1 MDSVKRTVLVLSSVV
16 FLVML
21 GIAIILP
28 VLPLYAE
35 SLGADVFLAGVLV
48 GALPAARV
56 FVDLP
61 AGTLGDRYGNPQ
73 MMRLGLVLIAVSSFA
88 AAISFNYVMLLV
100 VRVVEG
106 VGSAFYVTSS
116 LATLAKTVPM
126 EKRGRYMGFYVNLL
140 LVGQVVGPVVG
151 GAVSAAWGLR
161 APFVAYGIA
170 AVAGLAV
177 VVLAL
182 PKREGRVEARIEWRS
197 AGRLLRDRSF
207 FTVNLGSLAAF
218 FMRGG
223 IIATVLPFFILKNW
237 GLSEVD
243 TAVAAGALVTVM
255 ALASLLTMY
264 PSGWLADRY
273 GRKPTFVASL
283 VLMGLVVPLVYNT
296 VDMASAIPVIAVF
309 GLVLGL
315 HGPLASWV
323 TDLSPQDAM
332 GTAMGVYRTIGD
344 AGYFVGS
351 VLLGGLVDASATP
364 GGGVSHWPF
373 TVAAVWLVASGL
385 LLLTARDPS
394 GERARAR
401 RGAAVAAVDPPK
413 VG

>member
-1 MDSVKRTVLVLSSVV
+1 MDPIKRTVLVLSSVV

-28 VLPLYAE
+28 VLPLYAQY
-35 SLGADVFLAGVLV
+35 LGADVFLAGVLV

-61 AGTLGDRYGNPQ
+61 AGALGDRYGNPE
-73 MMRLGLVLIAVSSFA
+73 MMRLGLILVAVSSFA
-88 AAISFNYVMLLV
+88 AAIAFNYWMLLI
-100 VRVVEG
+100 VRLVEG
-106 VGSAFYVTSS
+106 IGGAFYVTSS

-126 EKRGRYMGFYVNLL
+126 EKRGRYMGIYVNLL
-140 LVGQVVGPVVG
+140 LVGQVVGPVIG
-151 GAVSAAWGLR
+151 GAVTVQWGLS
-161 APFVAYGIA
+161 APFVAYGLA
-170 AVAGLAV
+170 ATGGLV
-177 VVLAL
+177 VLILAL
-182 PKREGRVEARIEWRS
+182 PRRNGRAEARIEWRT
-197 AGRLLRDRSF
+197 AGRLLKDRSF

-223 IIATVLPFFILKNW
+223 VVATVLPFFIMLNW
-237 GLSEVD
+237 GLSETD
-243 TAVAAGALVTVM
+243 TAVAAGILVTVM
-255 ALASLLTMY
+255 ALASMATMY

-283 VLMGLVVPLVYNT
+283 VLMGLVIPLVITT
-296 VDMASAIPVIAVF
+296 VDLTSAIPVIALF

-323 TDLSPQDAM
+323 TDLSPPEHM

-344 AGYFVGS
+344 AGYFAGS
-351 VLLGGLVDASATP
+351 VLLGGLVGLTSTSAGT
-364 GGGVSHWPF
+364 VSHWPF

-385 LLLTARDPS
+385 LLLTAGDPS

-401 RGAAVAAVDPPK
+401 ARQVAMAESRDAK
-413 VG
+413 

>member
-1 MDSVKRTVLVLSSVV
+1 MDPIKRTVLVLSSVV

-73 MMRLGLVLIAVSSFA
+73 MMRIGLVLIAVSSFGA
-88 AAISFNYVMLLV
+88 AVAFNYWVLLLV
-100 VRVVEG
+100 RLVEG

-126 EKRGRYMGFYVNLL
+126 EKRGRYMGIYVNML
-140 LVGQVVGPVVG
+140 LVGQVVGPVIG
-151 GAVSAAWGLR
+151 GAVNYQWGLR
-161 APFVAYGIA
+161 APFVAYGVA
-170 AVAGLAV
+170 AAGGLV
-177 VVLAL
+177 LLILAL
-182 PKREGRVEARIEWRS
+182 PRTDGRAEAKIEWRT
-197 AGRLLRDRSF
+197 AGLLLKDRSF

-223 IIATVLPFFILKNW
+223 IIATFLPFFIFLNW
-237 GLSEVD
+237 GLSEAD
-243 TAVAAGALVTVM
+243 TATTAGLLLTVM
-255 ALASLLTMY
+255 ALASMATMY
-264 PSGWLADRY
+264 PSGWLSDRY

-283 VLMGLVVPLVYNT
+283 VLMGLVVPLIAAT
-296 VDMASAIPVIAVF
+296 VDLTSAIPVMMIF

-323 TDLSPQDAM
+323 TDLSPPESM

-351 VLLGGLVDASATP
+351 VLLGGLVDVTATP
-364 GGGVSHWPF
+364 QGAVSHWPF
-373 TVAAVWLVASGL
+373 TVAAVWLVATGL

-401 RGAAVAAVDPPK
+401 ALAARAVDPRESK
-413 VG
+413 

>member
-1 MDSVKRTVLVLSSVV
+1 MEPIKRTVLVLSAVV

-21 GIAIILP
+21 GVSIILP

-35 SLGADVFLAGVLV
+35 YLGADVFLAGVLV

-56 FVDLP
+56 FIDLP
-61 AGTLGDRYGNPQ
+61 AGSLGDRYGNPQ
-73 MMRLGLVLIAVSSFA
+73 MMRFGLILIAVSSFA
-88 AAISFNYVMLLV
+88 AAIAFNYVMLLV
-100 VRVVEG
+100 VRVLEG

-126 EKRGRYMGFYVNLL
+126 ERRGRYMGIYVNLL
-140 LVGQVVGPVVG
+140 LVGQVVGPVIG
-151 GAVSAAWGLR
+151 GAVNAAWGLR
-161 APFVAYGIA
+161 APFLAYGVA
-170 AVAGLAV
+170 AAAGLVV

-182 PKREGRVEARIEWRS
+182 PRSDGRVGARIDWRT
-197 AGRLLRDRSF
+197 AGRLLKDRSF
-207 FTVNLGSLAAF
+207 ATVNLGSLAAF

-223 IIATVLPFFILKNW
+223 IIATVLPFFILRNW

-243 TAVAAGALVTVM
+243 TAMTAGVLVTVM
-255 ALASLLTMY
+255 ALSSMVTMY

-283 VLMGLVVPLVYNT
+283 VLMGLVVPLVVGT
-296 VDMASAIPVIAVF
+296 ADLGAALPVIALF

-323 TDLSPQDAM
+323 TDLSPADAM

-344 AGYFVGS
+344 AGFFLGS
-351 VLLGGLVDASATP
+351 VLLGGLVDLTATP
-364 GGGVSHWPF
+364 QGGVSHWPF
-373 TVAAVWLVASGL
+373 TVAAVWLVGTGL

-401 RGAAVAAVDPPK
+401 ARSRSAVAPK
-413 VG
+413 

>member
-1 MDSVKRTVLVLSSVV
+1 MDPIKRTVLVLSSVV

-61 AGTLGDRYGNPQ
+61 AGSLGDRYGNPQ

-88 AAISFNYVMLLV
+88 AAIAFNYVMLLL
-100 VRVVEG
+100 VRVIEG

-151 GAVSAAWGLR
+151 GAVNAQWGLR
-161 APFVAYGIA
+161 APFVAYGLA
-170 AVAGLAV
+170 AVGGLAV

-182 PKREGRVEARIEWRS
+182 PAKNGRAQARIEWRT

-223 IIATVLPFFILKNW
+223 IVATVLPFFILRNW

-243 TAVAAGALVTVM
+243 TAIAAGILVTVM
-255 ALASLLTMY
+255 ALASMLTMY

-283 VLMGLVVPLVYNT
+283 VLMGLVVPLVYGT
-296 VDMASAIPVIAVF
+296 VDVASALPVIAIF

-323 TDLSPQDAM
+323 TDLSPPDVI
-332 GTAMGVYRTIGD
+332 GTAMGVYRTIAD

-351 VLLGGLVDASATP
+351 VLLGGLVEMTAAP
-364 GGGVSHWPF
+364 GGPVSHWPF
-373 TVAAVWLVASGL
+373 TVAAIWLVVSGV

-401 RGAAVAAVDPPK
+401 ARGAAASDPPASK
-413 VG
+413 

>member
-1 MDSVKRTVLVLSSVV
+1 MDPVKRTVLVLSTVV
-16 FLVML
+16 FFVML

-56 FVDLP
+56 FVDIP

-73 MMRLGLVLIAVSSFA
+73 MMRLGLVLIAVSSFGA
-88 AAISFNYVMLLV
+88 AVAFNYWVLLV

-106 VGSAFYVTSS
+106 IGSAFYVTSS

-126 EKRGRYMGFYVNLL
+126 EKRGRYMGIYVNML
-140 LVGQVVGPVVG
+140 LVGQVAGPVIG
-151 GAVSAAWGLR
+151 GAVNYAWGLR
-161 APFVAYGIA
+161 APFVAYGLA
-170 AVAGLAV
+170 ATGSLL
-177 VVLAL
+177 VLVLML
-182 PKREGRVEARIEWRS
+182 PRREGQAEARIEWRT

-223 IIATVLPFFILKNW
+223 IIATVLPFFILLNW
-237 GLSEVD
+237 GLSEAD
-243 TAVAAGALVTVM
+243 TATTAGLLVTVM
-255 ALASLLTMY
+255 ALASMATMY

-283 VLMGLVVPLVYNT
+283 VLMGLVVPLIVTT
-296 VDMASAIPVIAVF
+296 VSLGSAIPVMALF

-323 TDLSPQDAM
+323 TDLSPVDKM

-351 VLLGGLVDASATP
+351 VLLGGLVDATATP
-364 GGGVSHWPF
+364 QGTVSHWPF
-373 TVAAVWLVASGL
+373 TIAAVWLVVSGL

-401 RGAAVAAVDPPK
+401 ALALHAADPPGTK
-413 VG
+413 

>member
-1 MDSVKRTVLVLSSVV
+1 MDAVKRTVLVLSSVV

-73 MMRLGLVLIAVSSFA
+73 MMRLGLILIAVSSFA
-88 AAISFNYVMLLV
+88 AAVAFNYWMLLV
-100 VRVVEG
+100 VRLVEG
-106 VGSAFYVTSS
+106 IGGAFYVTSS

-126 EKRGRYMGFYVNLL
+126 EKRGRYMGIYVNLL

-151 GAVSAAWGLR
+151 GAVTVQWGLQ
-161 APFVAYGIA
+161 APFVAYGVA
-170 AVAGLAV
+170 ATAGLAV

-182 PKREGRVEARIEWRS
+182 PRREGRGEARIEWRT
-197 AGRLLRDRSF
+197 AGRLLKDRSF

-223 IIATVLPFFILKNW
+223 IVATVMPFFILMNW
-237 GLSEVD
+237 GLSETD
-243 TAVAAGALVTVM
+243 TAVAAGVLVTVM
-255 ALASLLTMY
+255 ALASMATMY

-283 VLMGLVVPLVYNT
+283 VLMGLVIPLVFTT
-296 VDMASAIPVIAVF
+296 VDLTSAIPVIALF

-323 TDLSPQDAM
+323 TDLSPPEHM

-344 AGYFVGS
+344 AGYFAGS
-351 VLLGGLVDASATP
+351 VLLGGLVGLTATP
-364 GGGVSHWPF
+364 QGGMSHWPF

-401 RGAAVAAVDPPK
+401 ARAAAAVESRDPK
-413 VG
+413 

>member
-1 MDSVKRTVLVLSSVV
+1 MDPIKRTVLVLSSVV

-35 SLGADVFLAGVLV
+35 YLGADVFLAGLLV

-61 AGTLGDRYGNPQ
+61 AGALGDRYGNPQ

-88 AAISFNYVMLLV
+88 AALAFNYWMLFV
-100 VRVVEG
+100 VRLVEG
-106 VGSAFYVTSS
+106 IGGAFYVTSS

-126 EKRGRYMGFYVNLL
+126 EKRGRYMGIYVNLL
-140 LVGQVVGPVVG
+140 LVGQVVGPVIG
-151 GAVSAAWGLR
+151 GAVTVQWGLQ
-161 APFVAYGIA
+161 APFVAYGLA
-170 AVAGLAV
+170 ATGGLAV
-177 VVLAL
+177 LVLAL
-182 PKREGRVEARIEWRS
+182 PRREGHGEARIEWRT
-197 AGRLLRDRSF
+197 AGRLLKDRSF

-223 IIATVLPFFILKNW
+223 IVATVLPFFIMMNW
-237 GLSEVD
+237 GLNETA
-243 TAVAAGALVTVM
+243 TAVAAGVLVTVM
-255 ALASLLTMY
+255 ALASMATMY

-283 VLMGLVVPLVYNT
+283 VLMGLVIPLVFT
-296 VDMASAIPVIAVF
+296 TADLTSAIPVIALF

-323 TDLSPQDAM
+323 TDLSPPESM

-344 AGYFVGS
+344 AGYFAGS
-351 VLLGGLVDASATP
+351 VLLGGLVGFTATP
-364 GGGVSHWPF
+364 QGGMSHWPF
-373 TVAAVWLVASGL
+373 TVASVWLVVSGL

-401 RGAAVAAVDPPK
+401 ARAAAVADPHDAK
-413 VG
+413 

>member
-1 MDSVKRTVLVLSSVV
+1 MDPIKRTVLVLSSVV

-35 SLGADVFLAGVLV
+35 SLGADIFLAGVLV

-56 FVDLP
+56 FLDLP
-61 AGTLGDRYGNPQ
+61 AGTLGDRYGNPR
-73 MMRLGLVLIAVSSFA
+73 MMRYGLLLIAISSFA
-88 AAISFNYVMLLV
+88 AAIAFNYWMLLL
-100 VRVVEG
+100 VRVLEG
-106 VGSAFYVTSS
+106 VGGAFYVTSS
-116 LATLAKTVPM
+116 LATLARTVPM
-126 EKRGRYMGFYVNLL
+126 EKRGRYMGIYVNML

-151 GAVSAAWGLR
+151 GAVTVQWGLS
-161 APFVAYGIA
+161 APFVAYGVA
-170 AVAGLAV
+170 ATAGLLLL
-177 VVLAL
+177 VLAL
-182 PKREGRVEARIEWRS
+182 PQREGHAEARIEWRV

-207 FTVNLGSLAAF
+207 LTVNLGTLAAF

-223 IIATVLPFFILKNW
+223 IIATVLPFFIALNW
-237 GLSEVD
+237 GLD
-243 TAVAAGALVTVM
+243 PDRTAETAGILVTVM
-255 ALASLLTMY
+255 ALASMATMY

-283 VLMGLVVPLVYNT
+283 VLMGIVIPFVYT
-296 VDMASAIPVIAVF
+296 TGGLSSAIPVMVVF

-315 HGPLASWV
+315 HGPLASWA
-323 TDLSPQDAM
+323 TDLAPQESM

-344 AGYFVGS
+344 AGYFAGS
-351 VLLGGLVDASATP
+351 VLLGGLIGLTASP
-364 GGGVSHWPF
+364 GGQVSQVPF
-373 TVAAVWLVASGL
+373 LVAAVLMIASGL

-401 RGAAVAAVDPPK
+401 AKVPVAEWPGPK
-413 VG
+413 